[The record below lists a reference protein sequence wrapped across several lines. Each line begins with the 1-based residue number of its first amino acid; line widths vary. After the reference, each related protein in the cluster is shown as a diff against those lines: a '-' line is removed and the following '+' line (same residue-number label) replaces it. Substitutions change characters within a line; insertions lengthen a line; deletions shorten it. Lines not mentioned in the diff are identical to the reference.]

1 MKMQNFWGRRFLALI
16 IDAITITL
24 VLWVISAVIYPLIA
38 ATNIFTVL
46 NYWLVLAAFIIVGY
60 FTYMEGKDGATLGK
74 IMMKL
79 KVNAADGDMNY
90 KKAFLRNLSKILWIP
105 LVLDVIL
112 GFIFGDSNDRFLDRV
127 SNTVVFKVE
136 D

>member
-1 MKMQNFWGRRFLALI
+1 
-16 IDAITITL
+16 
-24 VLWVISAVIYPLIA
+24 
-38 ATNIFTVL
+38 
-46 NYWLVLAAFIIVGY
+46 
-60 FTYMEGKDGATLGK
+60 MEGKDGATLGK

-112 GFIFGDSNDRFLDRV
+112 GFIFGDSNDRFLDGV

>member
-16 IDAITITL
+16 IDAVTITL
-24 VLWVISAVIYPLIA
+24 ALWVISAVIYPLIA
-38 ATNIFTVL
+38 AANIFTVL
-46 NYWLVLAAFIIVGY
+46 NYWLVLAAFMIVGY

-79 KVNAADGDMNY
+79 KVNAADGNMNY

-105 LVLDVIL
+105 LVLDVII
-112 GFIFGDSNDRFLDRV
+112 GFIFGDSNDRFLDGV
-127 SNTVVFKVE
+127 SNTAVFKVE

>member
-1 MKMQNFWGRRFLALI
+1 MQNFWGRRFLALI

>member
-16 IDAITITL
+16 IDAVTVTL

-38 ATNIFTVL
+38 VANIFMVL

-105 LVLDVIL
+105 LVLDVIF
-112 GFIFGDSNDRFLDRV
+112 GFIFGDSNDRFLDGV
-127 SNTVVFKVE
+127 SNTAVFKVE

>member
-16 IDAITITL
+16 IDAIIITL

-38 ATNIFTVL
+38 VANIFTVL

-79 KVNAADGDMNY
+79 KVNAADGDMSY

-112 GFIFGDSNDRFLDRV
+112 GFIFGDSNDRFLDGV

>member
-1 MKMQNFWGRRFLALI
+1 MQNFWGRRFLALI
-16 IDAITITL
+16 IDAVTVTL

-38 ATNIFTVL
+38 VANIFTVL

-60 FTYMEGKDGATLGK
+60 FTYLEGKDGATLGK

-112 GFIFGDSNDRFLDRV
+112 GFIFGDSNDRFLDGV